1 MPEKELVDGEEA
13 EPGRAARLSEDE
25 GRGQLLYPWWW
36 VTGHA
41 GQQFP
46 GRSGRQR
53 QMGGSELVV
62 RKSVGGENTRE
73 LQGGTEGRRVV
84 WKGGARHV
92 GVGEVGQRMRVAV
105 RNWGGISGHRREP
118 PIRARLRAMLY
129 PSLPFYCSPR
139 SWEEGIITSLL
150 MRRRSER
157 RIMGWGARWLVRGAQ
172 ALGAPRDSEMCTC
185 LVFNSGYHTAYLNK
199 PWLLL
204 SIHLSNIRSASIK
217 PPSGPSTGA

>member
-105 RNWGGISGHRREP
+105 RNWGWYQRSP
-118 PIRARLRAMLY
+118 PRAPHPGQAQ
-129 PSLPFYCSPR
+129 SDALPFS
-139 SWEEGIITSLL
+139 T
-150 MRRRSER
+150 
-157 RIMGWGARWLVRGAQ
+157 
-172 ALGAPRDSEMCTC
+172 
-185 LVFNSGYHTAYLNK
+185 
-199 PWLLL
+199 LLL
-204 SIHLSNIRSASIK
+204 LTTVLGGRYYHQSADEETVREAYHGLGGK
-217 PPSGPSTGA
+217 MAGERCPGSGCSSRL